1 MPELPEVE
9 TTRRAL
15 EPHLAGRTISAVTFR
30 TAKLRHPLDPDLVG
44 RLPGKMLHGITR
56 RGKYLLLACD
66 GGTLLIHLGM
76 TGHLRLAPARAQPGR
91 YDHVEILLDNGRLL
105 RLSDPRKFGT
115 VTWVDDDPRDHPLL
129 RVLGPEP
136 LGDDFTPDYLQRIC
150 HGRKVA
156 VKLILMNSRLLVG
169 VGNIYASE
177 SLFRA
182 GINPSMPAGMLDG
195 IECARLAAAV
205 REILGE
211 AVARGEKTLDSFFSV
226 EERPVYFPL
235 DAKVYGRGG
244 DPCTVCGTAILKET
258 VGGRSTY
265 WCPICQPLR

>member
-9 TTRRAL
+9 ATCRAL
-15 EPHLAGRTISAVTFR
+15 APHLSDRTIVAVRLR
-30 TAKLRHPLDPDLVG
+30 TVKLRHHLAPELVTL
-44 RLPGKMLHGITR
+44 LPGKRIEGLAR
-56 RGKYLLLACD
+56 RGKYLLLACT

-76 TGHLRLAPARAQPGR
+76 TGHLRLAPAGAPSGR
-91 YDHVEILLDNGRLL
+91 YDHVEILLDNGRHL
-105 RLSDPRKFGT
+105 RLSDPRKFGS
-115 VTWVDDDPRDHPLL
+115 VIWVDGDPLIHPLL

-136 LGDDFTPDYLQRIC
+136 LSDDFGPAYLQRVC
-150 HGRKVA
+150 RNRKVA
-156 VKLILMNSRLLVG
+156 VKLILMNSRLLAG

-195 IECARLAAAV
+195 TECARLAAAV

-211 AVARGEKTLDSFFSV
+211 AVARGEKTRDSFFSV

-235 DAKVYGRGG
+235 EATVYGRGG
-244 DPCTVCGTAILKET
+244 EPCTVCGTAIRRET
-258 VGGRSTY
+258 LGNRSTF
-265 WCPICQPLR
+265 WCPTCQPSR